1 MIPLNL
7 IILLSLIGVVVVVKF
22 IYWTIVVHSVS
33 MKLYE
38 RLGEETIQWI
48 IEDGEGQTP
57 NIKTFELNFVS
68 SNVRLALVTMLTMF
82 RNIPR

>member
-33 MKLYE
+33 MKLYD

-48 IEDGEGQTP
+48 LEDGERETP
-57 NIKTFELNFVS
+57 NIKTFEFNFVS
-68 SNVRLALVTMLTMF
+68 SNVRLALVTMFMMF

>member
-48 IEDGEGQTP
+48 IEDGEGKTP

-82 RNIPR
+82 RNKPR

>member
-33 MKLYE
+33 MKLYD

-48 IEDGEGQTP
+48 LEDGERETP
-57 NIKTFELNFVS
+57 NIKTFEFNFVS
-68 SNVRLALVTMLTMF
+68 SNVRLALVTMFTMF